1 MVTYYTI
8 PPPKHLAA
16 FVRSFWV
23 FEMKRVD
30 NEPYVYRSMA
40 DGCAE
45 MIFHYKA
52 VFEELGVDGNSI
64 QSYALV
70 HGQSQ
75 QHRRF
80 ITKDD
85 FGIFGV
91 YLYPYAIPA
100 IFNLPA
106 NVLSDEMPDLQTL
119 LGAPGKELGE
129 QMMLAVNNK
138 MRVQILSEFIENR
151 LIKND
156 AVHIPLHN
164 SVMQII
170 QKKGVV
176 NVQQLAKDYCLSE
189 RQFQR
194 RFKELSGFSP
204 KMYSRI
210 TRFQHVMGNYGKL
223 QCSLTALAYD
233 CGYYDQSHFI
243 QDFKQFSGYTP
254 AQYFNGRPEGIEYRE
269 V

>member
-16 FVRSFWV
+16 YVRSFWV
-23 FEMKRVD
+23 FEMKRT
-30 NEPYVYRSMA
+30 NSEPYIYRSMA
-40 DGCAE
+40 DGCTE
-45 MIFHYKA
+45 MIFHYKG
-52 VFEELGVDGNSI
+52 VFEELDTAAGGL
-64 QSYALV
+64 QSHALL

-80 ITKDD
+80 VTKDD

-100 IFNLPA
+100 IFNMPA
-106 NVLSDEMPDLQTL
+106 NALSNEMPDLRTL
-119 LGAPGKELGE
+119 LGAEGKELGE
-129 QMMLAVNNK
+129 QMMIAPNNK
-138 MRVQILSEFIENR
+138 MRTDILIAFIEKSLVKHNVAYTDIHR
-151 LIKND
+151 S
-156 AVHIPLHN
+156 VLH
-164 SVMQII
+164 VIA
-170 QKKGVV
+170 KKGLV
-176 NVQQLAKDYCLSE
+176 NVQQLANDYCLSE

-194 RFKELSGFSP
+194 KFKELSGFSP

-210 TRFQHVMGNYGKL
+210 TRFQHVMDSYGNL
-223 QCSLTALAYD
+223 QRSLTDLAYD

-254 AQYFNGRPEGIEYRE
+254 AQYFNGSPEGIEYKE